1 MKVERRLKKEEMM
14 KREKRKKGWDKTQW
28 WGVLRGQILKAG
40 PRVPRLSMSSHG
52 VLPVY
57 YPWLTA

>member
-1 MKVERRLKKEEMM
+1 MKKEEMM